1 MQNLLHSTDAPLPE
15 YKTQSLKKS
24 RLILSHYGV
33 FKGCWD
39 WLILVATIYIAVA
52 VPYNASFVKNFER
65 LTMPSDVIVEALFI
79 VGVCIYSAD
88 EDATAM
94 RVRGYDSNGSPIPST
109 PLSHHSLLVS
119 LSLSFLF
126 LPASLCQILS

>member
-1 MQNLLHSTDAPLPE
+1 MLSLSLSIFYALPQNLLHSTDAPLPE

-24 RLILSHYGV
+24 RLILSHYGM

-52 VPYNASFVKNFER
+52 VPYNASFVKNYER

-79 VGVCIYSAD
+79 IGESLGSKVTLKNVIEYKDILSFHKECFGKYNPSCII
-88 EDATAM
+88 
-94 RVRGYDSNGSPIPST
+94 VSP
-109 PLSHHSLLVS
+109 S
-119 LSLSFLF
+119 LS
-126 LPASLCQILS
+126 

>member
-1 MQNLLHSTDAPLPE
+1 M
-15 YKTQSLKKS
+15 
-24 RLILSHYGV
+24 

-79 VGVCIYSAD
+79 VGENQKGGNQQQRMGCCKYLLLPLILLIVVVCCKISSRAF
-88 EDATAM
+88 EEEQQQ
-94 RVRGYDSNGSPIPST
+94 RNNGVKVLSNIFIII
-109 PLSHHSLLVS
+109 LQEYRNRNLLFS
-119 LSLSFLF
+119 LSGAA
-126 LPASLCQILS
+126 PAAAVNQ

>member
-1 MQNLLHSTDAPLPE
+1 MPE

-24 RLILSHYGV
+24 RLILSHYGM

-65 LTMPSDVIVEALFI
+65 VTMPSDVVVEALFI
-79 VGVCIYSAD
+79 VGERMEWNELECTPSIHLALQHKVDRKHLCSH
-88 EDATAM
+88 
-94 RVRGYDSNGSPIPST
+94 RHPST
-109 PLSHHSLLVS
+109 NQDSSTVK
-119 LSLSFLF
+119 
-126 LPASLCQILS
+126 I